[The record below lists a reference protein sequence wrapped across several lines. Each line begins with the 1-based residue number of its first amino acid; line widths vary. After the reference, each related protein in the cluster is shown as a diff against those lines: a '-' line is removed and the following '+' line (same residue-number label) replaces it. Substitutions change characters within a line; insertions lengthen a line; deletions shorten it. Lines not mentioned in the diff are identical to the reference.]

1 MPPCDD
7 HYQSVPNTTTKCQK
21 KRDRGDRTDVHF
33 FSEDRLF
40 VHAFHDRPG
49 EPSVAAPP
57 TYKSA
62 RGASPAVE
70 DLPGDGLRRAERRC
84 ARPPP
89 SPSTFSPLLGGD
101 PQRPCSVHAPPP
113 RAPPLALPRPLD
125 TYPIH
130 AHARPV
136 PAGLRGDR
144 DGPRRRRLVAA
155 PPLRGICCRA
165 RRAEAPPG
173 SSVAKTAAVG
183 GLLGAQAA
191 FPGGRAAEWWSGDAC
206 SRRPV
211 AVHA

>member
-101 PQRPCSVHAPPP
+101 PVAPVFCACSSLTCAAARSPGLWIWSAKCLRQRRRCARTCGRKGTGSGSGSGSGSCRVRLGYSLSLRLRRCVPLT
-113 RAPPLALPRPLD
+113 RAPQLHSTHGFRP
-125 TYPIH
+125 
-130 AHARPV
+130 
-136 PAGLRGDR
+136 
-144 DGPRRRRLVAA
+144 
-155 PPLRGICCRA
+155 
-165 RRAEAPPG
+165 
-173 SSVAKTAAVG
+173 
-183 GLLGAQAA
+183 
-191 FPGGRAAEWWSGDAC
+191 
-206 SRRPV
+206 
-211 AVHA
+211 

>member
-1 MPPCDD
+1 MPRAAAALFAQDHMSMPPCDD

-49 EPSVAAPP
+49 EPSVAVAAPP

-101 PQRPCSVHAPPP
+101 PVAPVFCACSSLTCAAARSPGLWIWSAKCLRQRRRCARTCDV
-113 RAPPLALPRPLD
+113 RARAQAQAQAQAQ
-125 TYPIH
+125 
-130 AHARPV
+130 AHA
-136 PAGLRGDR
+136 
-144 DGPRRRRLVAA
+144 
-155 PPLRGICCRA
+155 
-165 RRAEAPPG
+165 G
-173 SSVAKTAAVG
+173 SG
-183 GLLGAQAA
+183 
-191 FPGGRAAEWWSGDAC
+191 
-206 SRRPV
+206 
-211 AVHA
+211 

>member
-1 MPPCDD
+1 MPTCDD

-40 VHAFHDRPG
+40 VHAFHDRLG

-101 PQRPCSVHAPPP
+101 PVAPVFCACSSLS
-113 RAPPLALPRPLD
+113 RAPPLAPQAFGSGARSACASAAG
-125 TYPIH
+125 
-130 AHARPV
+130 AHG
-136 PAGLRGDR
+136 PA
-144 DGPRRRRLVAA
+144 
-155 PPLRGICCRA
+155 
-165 RRAEAPPG
+165 
-173 SSVAKTAAVG
+173 T
-183 GLLGAQAA
+183 
-191 FPGGRAAEWWSGDAC
+191 
-206 SRRPV
+206 
-211 AVHA
+211 